1 MSLLGEL
8 RRRSVLRVGAA
19 YIVTAWLIIQVAET
33 VLPVYGFPDA
43 AIRFVISALA
53 VGLVPA
59 LVLAWVFEWTPDGLR
74 RESSVDHS
82 APINLQAGKNL
93 DRIIMVLLALA
104 LGYFAFD
111 KFVLSESREAR
122 IAETAREAGRAA
134 ATVEAYGD
142 RSIAVLPFVDMS
154 AERDQEYMSDGI
166 AEELLNLLAKIP
178 ELRVISRSS
187 AFSFK
192 RSDIDIPTIAAQLNA
207 AFILEGSVRKAGDQ
221 IRITAQLIEG
231 NTDTHRW
238 SETYDRKLENI
249 FAIQDEIAA
258 KVVSEL
264 KVQLLGEIPTA
275 QPVDENAYTRIL
287 QARFFW
293 NRRAPGDE
301 ERAQALYE
309 QSVEIDPTASEAWSG
324 LSVAYAVAVHKNR
337 MDRDEGLRLARE
349 AAERAVELDPDSADA
364 HVRMAQ
370 AHGRDGNTDAA
381 RTEVETAYA
390 LEPRSPLV
398 LAILAIQKL
407 SDRRIDETIRLY
419 GEAEKVDPLG
429 AIWPNNK
436 VNYLLAIGN
445 LDAAEDSAR
454 RAYTLNSNLD
464 SLRTH
469 LSNIRIL
476 QGRFEDAYEHL
487 QHLPAT
493 DIRQMSYAIV
503 YRGLGREAEAQAML
517 QQVIEENHPYRDFGL
532 AQIFAQWGDN
542 DRAFQSLEKSKTIEN
557 LAPWHI
563 EYEKLFR
570 VLHDDPRW
578 QPLVDELWASYQSSG
593 EPDSS
598 ALSR

>member
-8 RRRSVLRVGAA
+8 RRRNVLRVGAA

-33 VLPVYGFPDA
+33 VLPVYGFSDA

-53 VGLVPA
+53 AGLVPA

-134 ATVEAYGD
+134 ATVEAYGN

-154 AERDQEYMSDGI
+154 AEQDQEYMSDGI

-178 ELRVISRSS
+178 DLRVISRSS
-187 AFSFK
+187 AFAFK
-192 RSDIDIPTIAAQLNA
+192 NSDIDIPTIAAQLNA

-221 IRITAQLIEG
+221 IRITAQLIEAG
-231 NTDTHRW
+231 TDTHRW

-258 KVVSEL
+258 HVVGEL
-264 KVQLLGEIPTA
+264 KVRLLGELPSA
-275 QPVDENAYTRIL
+275 RPVDEDAYTRIL

-309 QSVEIDPTASEAWSG
+309 QAVAIDPTASEAWSG
-324 LSVAYAVAVHKNR
+324 LSVAYAVAANKNR
-337 MDRDEGLRLARE
+337 MDRDEGFRLARE
-349 AAERAVELDPDSADA
+349 AVERAIELDPDSAAA

-370 AHGRDGNTDAA
+370 AHGRDGNRDAA
-381 RTEVETAYA
+381 RAEVETAYA
-390 LEPRSPLV
+390 LEPTNPLV
-398 LAILAIQKL
+398 LAILASQKL
-407 SDRRIDETIRLY
+407 HDRRIDETIRLY

-436 VNYLLAIGN
+436 TNYLLAIGDF
-445 LDAAEDSAR
+445 DAAEASAR
-454 RAYTLNSNLD
+454 RAYSLNSNLD

-493 DIRQMSYAIV
+493 DLHQMSYAIV
-503 YRGLGREAEAQAML
+503 YQALGREAEAQAML
-517 QQVIEENHPYRDFGL
+517 QQIIEENHPFRDFGL
-532 AQIFAQWGDN
+532 AQIYAQWGDN
-542 DRAFQSLEKSKTIEN
+542 DRAFELLRRSRSIED

-563 EYEKLFR
+563 EYEKFFR
-570 VLHDDPRW
+570 VLHDDLRW
-578 QPLVDELWASYQSSG
+578 QPMLDEFWATYQSSG
-593 EPDSS
+593 EADSS
-598 ALSR
+598 ARSR